1 MNRKRIRQMNTL
13 LLRRLHKRPAAEFFE
28 HREAF
33 LQTLEQE
40 NFMQRFAPLLGEE
53 RLRCKC
59 VLELCR
65 EELKQLCPQ
74 EPPRGLAPLCL

>member
-33 LQTLEQE
+33 LQPVP
-40 NFMQRFAPLLGEE
+40 R
-53 RLRCKC
+53 K
-59 VLELCR
+59 VL
-65 EELKQLCPQ
+65 
-74 EPPRGLAPLCL
+74 